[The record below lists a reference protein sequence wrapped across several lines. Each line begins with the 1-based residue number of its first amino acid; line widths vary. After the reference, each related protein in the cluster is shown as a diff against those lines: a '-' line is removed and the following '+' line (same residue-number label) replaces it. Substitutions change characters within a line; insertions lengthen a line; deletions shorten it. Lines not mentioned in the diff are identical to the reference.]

1 MNIAARAKNILLNPQ
16 DEWRVIR
23 GETSSAGDLLRHY
36 VAPLAAIPAL
46 AGFIGSAMVGGH
58 VLGVS
63 VRTGVIGALAM
74 AVVTYVLNFVAVF
87 LLALTID
94 WLAPKFK
101 SKPNQALAFKLA
113 VYGWTPAWLGG
124 VFQIIPSLSPLGFL
138 AALYAGYL
146 IYVGVQE
153 LMATPAEEAAMYTVV
168 VMVAVFV
175 MLAVIGAIMHGG
187 MGIGMY

>member
-1 MNIAARAKNILLNPQ
+1 MNIVERAKNILLNPQ
-16 DEWRVIR
+16 QEWRVIR
-23 GETSSAGDLLRHY
+23 DESASAGDMLRQY

-46 AGFIGSAMVGGH
+46 AGFIGAALVGGH
-58 VLGVS
+58 VLGVA

-101 SKPNQALAFKLA
+101 SKPSQPRAFKLA

-175 MLAVIGAIMHGG
+175 MLAVIGTIMHGG
-187 MGIGMY
+187 MGVGMY